1 MVSSLLGKICA
12 VYGGSRG
19 IGKAI
24 SEALA
29 IRGGNVAV
37 LSRDQGLAAQCVEN
51 LRSITSQEKHLS
63 LHCDVSCYTSVQSS
77 VKEVQNKLGQVGVLV
92 NVAGVNY
99 DSLLLR
105 ANHEQ
110 MRGIINT
117 NLVGAMYTSQVVL
130 KHMLRE
136 RDGVIINIGSV
147 VGIKGNTGQCVYAAS
162 KAGLVGF
169 TKSLAKEVASRNV
182 RVNMVAPGFI
192 ETDMTSNLQSKDLGI
207 KSLIPLSRFGKV
219 HEVAEAVCSI
229 AEATYMTGQVLL
241 VDGGLAL
248 SL

>member
-99 DSLLLR
+99 DSFLLR

-162 KAGLVGF
+162 KAG
-169 TKSLAKEVASRNV
+169 
-182 RVNMVAPGFI
+182 
-192 ETDMTSNLQSKDLGI
+192 NLQS
-207 KSLIPLSRFGKV
+207 S
-219 HEVAEAVCSI
+219 EC
-229 AEATYMTGQVLL
+229 ATQYI
-241 VDGGLAL
+241 
-248 SL
+248 